1 MQKRPAWRWTK
12 DREVVIDISDDGP
25 KTFRL
30 IPMEPEAISQLTED
44 LAVAVEI
51 TEVFHKAI
59 QRFESGHADY
69 KGALQR
75 VKDLR
80 DETQLALDEQLMVAR
95 GVALMFEPAD
105 IDREFG
111 MFVNVLT
118 NFAFDAAKRALK
130 PPSTKGQPPPP
141 ADPPTPPEATEPPA
155 SEPPKIESEEVPAAP
170 VVGLK

>member
-1 MQKRPAWRWTK
+1 MQKRPAWRWTG

-30 IPMEPEAISQLTED
+30 IPMDRESINQFTED
-44 LAVAVEI
+44 LAVTQEI
-51 TEVFHKAI
+51 TDVFRKAI
-59 QRFESGHADY
+59 GRFESGQADY

-80 DETQLALDEQLMVAR
+80 GECQLALDEQLMVAR
-95 GVALMFEPAD
+95 GIALMFEPAD

-118 NFAFDAAKRALK
+118 NFAFDAAERALK
-130 PPSTKGQPPPP
+130 PPSPKTL
-141 ADPPTPPEATEPPA
+141 ADPPAPPDATEPPA
-155 SEPPKIESEEVPAAP
+155 CEPPNKESEEAPAAP
-170 VVGLK
+170 VVG